1 MTSEFHATTLELH
14 PIERTGS
21 PDRWVGRWA
30 VVAGRLPAFVRTLGL
45 LLAGGLLAGLFG
57 GALAGC
63 TAKAPIEDVGVAE
76 EAAERLVVDVRDP
89 EPFAAGHLP
98 GALNIQLTWDQLEDR
113 MDAYVPDRS
122 TPLAVRAASEEDAQ
136 VAAAILLELGYQD
149 FKRIVPEP
157 GDETAT
163 LPLMTAEELA
173 QTLAATPEATRP
185 IVLDI
190 RTAEEFEGGVIPGAI
205 RIDQD
210 AGPAAVAD
218 LDRTRTYAVI
228 CAGGWRSSQ
237 LATYMRREGFEDVTN
252 VIDGMW
258 AWDE

>member
-1 MTSEFHATTLELH
+1 MNPRAPVHGPRE
-14 PIERTGS
+14 G
-21 PDRWVGRWA
+21 VWA
-30 VVAGRLPAFVRTLGL
+30 VVARQLK
-45 LLAGGLLAGLFG
+45 
-57 GALAGC
+57 ALARPFALALGAALAAGSLAAC
-63 TAKAPIEDVGVAE
+63 TAKAPIEDVGTAE
-76 EAAERLVVDVRDP
+76 QAAERLVIDVRDP

-113 MDAYVPDRS
+113 MASYVPDRS
-122 TPLAVRAASEEDAQ
+122 TPLAVRAASEADAQ
-136 VAAAILLELGYQD
+136 VAAAILVDLGYQD

-163 LPLMTAEELA
+163 LPLMTAAELA
-173 QTLAATPEATRP
+173 RVLSRTPEPERP
-185 IVLDI
+185 LVLDI
-190 RTAEEFEGGVIPGAI
+190 RTAEEFEGGVIPGALC
-205 RIDQD
+205 IDQD

-218 LDRTRTYAVI
+218 LDRSRPYAVI

>member
-1 MTSEFHATTLELH
+1 MTRAFHPTAHGTLAA
-14 PIERTGS
+14 RRSGS
-21 PDRWVGRWA
+21 GGRWVELVGRP
-30 VVAGRLPAFVRTLGL
+30 RIT
-45 LLAGGLLAGLFG
+45 GGLLGMLLVLGLTSLLLP
-57 GALAGC
+57 AC
-63 TAKAPIEDVGVAE
+63 TAKAPIESVGPAE
-76 EAAERLVVDVRDP
+76 RAVERLVIDVRDP

-98 GALNIQLTWDQLEDR
+98 GALNIQLSWNQLEDR
-113 MDAYVPDRS
+113 MAAYVPDRT

-136 VAAAILLELGYQD
+136 IAAAILLDLAYED
-149 FKRIVPEP
+149 FKRIEPQP

-163 LPLMTAEELA
+163 LPLMSADDLA
-173 QTLAATPEATRP
+173 QMLTDPTGPEQP

-190 RTAEEFEGGVIPGAI
+190 RTAAEFEDGVIPGAI

-210 AGPAAVAD
+210 AGPAAIAD

-237 LATYMRREGFEDVTN
+237 LATYMRREGFKDVTN